1 MILIQIFVIFSIS
14 KFFVDSL
21 IIYES
26 TVPVETEN
34 LNAGLKYIQKPN
46 KHNSKLDN
54 GYTACVRF
62 NYEKLNNQLFYF
74 GQSNI
79 AALSFGVHYVQDA
92 FNALPS
98 QGGLI
103 YIKENITIYYFPIM
117 VKDRNTESIFSVKIW
132 HHLCL
137 SIDYKNL
144 QVNLVVVNSS
154 GYAQTTYSNEGEALK
169 SVNVVCE

>member
-1 MILIQIFVIFSIS
+1 MILLQIFVILSIT
-14 KFFVDSL
+14 KFFAESL
-21 IIYES
+21 NIYES
-26 TVPVETEN
+26 SVPVETEN
-34 LNAGLKYIQKPN
+34 LNAGLKYIQKSN
-46 KHNSKLDN
+46 KSNFKLDN

-62 NYEKLNNQLFYF
+62 NYEKLNNLIFYF

-92 FNALPS
+92 FSALPS

-103 YIKENITIYYFPIM
+103 YVKENVTAYYFPIM

-154 GYAQTTYSNEGEALK
+154 GYTLK
-169 SVNVVCE
+169 SINVVCE